1 MDTDLELDR
10 DDINS
15 LRQIMETTT
24 STSEMDLG
32 LARLNWQNIAGAL
45 REKYPKGIGKLCEGY
60 KMEARDN
67 FCNTGAKHNR
77 VRERLRRE
85 RSSKVCDIFTFG

>member
-1 MDTDLELDR
+1 MRYNAAAYPLLEAFLVDTDLELDR

-32 LARLNWQNIAGAL
+32 LARLNWQEVAGTL
-45 REKYPKGIGKLCEGY
+45 REKYPKGIGKLCEEC
-60 KMEARDN
+60 KMEAGDK
-67 FCNTGAKHNR
+67 FCNTG
-77 VRERLRRE
+77 
-85 RSSKVCDIFTFG
+85 RSITVCESD